1 MDFLQASL
9 DKEQSDKSDVIAKI
23 EASIKLNESLKCQL
37 ANMKTCN
44 ENLSKQID
52 SLTLENKE
60 LGGQARQLTT
70 LNETTTS
77 EKE

>member
-1 MDFLQASL
+1 L

>member
-1 MDFLQASL
+1 M

-60 LGGQARQLTT
+60 LSGQARQLTT

>member
-1 MDFLQASL
+1 L

-52 SLTLENKE
+52 SLTLENNE

>member
-1 MDFLQASL
+1 VDFLQASL

-60 LGGQARQLTT
+60 LGG
-70 LNETTTS
+70 
-77 EKE
+77 

>member
-1 MDFLQASL
+1 LE
-9 DKEQSDKSDVIAKI
+9 KEQSDKSDVIAKI